1 SVVIGNHKAI
11 GERANQQPSSALIGE
26 GRACCSLDP
35 ACCRIAHVPLRLTAG
50 RINHRRQELAGK
62 MPATASRMLALPIA
76 YGDYSVTLLSRVNE
90 EKQTTDR
97 YTLADLERWSEITR
111 EIDPP
116 IRLGVFGDP
125 VAHSLS
131 PQMQNAAL
139 RAFEINMQYARF
151 HIRANELR
159 SALRFIHEL
168 DFVGINLTVPHKV
181 VGLAQIDVADESAS
195 RCGAVNTLRLHGEKL
210 IGANTD
216 AEGFSRAVRSEFS
229 IDLRDLR
236 VMILGAGG
244 GTGHAIAWQ
253 CALENCE
260 RLVLV
265 NRTSAKTS
273 AIVDRLRP
281 FFAEPRVLGP
291 VARLEAVG
299 WDETAM
305 RAQLADIDLIVNTTP
320 LGINPSDPA
329 PIPARLLLPHH
340 IVFDCVYRPSK
351 TALLRAADE
360 AGARGANGLS
370 MLLYQ
375 GALSFS

>member
-1 SVVIGNHKAI
+1 M
-11 GERANQQPSSALIGE
+11 
-26 GRACCSLDP
+26 D
-35 ACCRIAHVPLRLTAG
+35 
-50 RINHRRQELAGK
+50 
-62 MPATASRMLALPIA
+62 
-76 YGDYSVTLLSRVNE
+76 

-97 YTLADLERWSEITR
+97 YTLADLEKWHEIAR

-116 IRLGVFGDP
+116 IRLGIFGDP

-131 PQMQNAAL
+131 PEMHNAAL

-151 HIRANELR
+151 HIRPNELR
-159 SALRFIHEL
+159 AALRFLHEL
-168 DFVGINLTVPHKV
+168 DFVGINLTVPHKIA
-181 VGLAQIDVADESAS
+181 GLAQIDAADESTTH
-195 RCGAVNTLRLHGEKL
+195 CGAVNTIRLHDKKL
-210 IGANTD
+210 IGSNTD

-265 NRTSAKTS
+265 NRTPAKAS
-273 AIVDRLRP
+273 AIVERLRR
-281 FFAEPRVLGP
+281 FFAEARVLGP
-291 VARLEAVG
+291 VARLEAVR
-299 WDETAM
+299 WEETAI
-305 RAQLADIDLIVNTTP
+305 RAQLADIDLIVNATP
-320 LGINPSDPA
+320 LGMNPSDPA

-370 MLLYQ
+370 MLLHQ
-375 GALSFS
+375 GALSFSLWFNREAPIEAMRSAIAL

>member
-1 SVVIGNHKAI
+1 MDDQSI
-11 GERANQQPSSALIGE
+11 
-26 GRACCSLDP
+26 
-35 ACCRIAHVPLRLTAG
+35 
-50 RINHRRQELAGK
+50 
-62 MPATASRMLALPIA
+62 
-76 YGDYSVTLLSRVNE
+76 
-90 EKQTTDR
+90 TDR
-97 YTLADLERWSEITR
+97 YTLADLERWR
-111 EIDPP
+111 EIARDIEPP

-139 RAFEINMQYARF
+139 RAFEINMQYGRF
-151 HIRANELR
+151 HIRANELW
-159 SALRFIHEL
+159 SALRFIREL
-168 DFVGINLTVPHKV
+168 DFVGINLTVPHKIAA
-181 VGLAQIDVADESAS
+181 LTQIDVADGSATH
-195 RCGAVNTLRLHGEKL
+195 CGAVNTLRTHENNL
-210 IGANTD
+210 IGSNTD

-265 NRTSAKTS
+265 NRAPAKTN
-273 AIVDRLRP
+273 ALIDRLRS
-281 FFAEPRVLGP
+281 FFAGPRVLGP
-291 VARLEAVG
+291 VARLEAIQ
-299 WDETAM
+299 WDETAV
-305 RAQLADIDLIVNTTP
+305 RAQLADIDLIVNATP
-320 LGINPSDPA
+320 LGMNSSDPA
-329 PIPARLLLPHH
+329 PIPARLLAPHH

-370 MLLYQ
+370 MLLHQ
-375 GALSFS
+375 GALSFSIWFNREAPIEAMRSAIAM